1 MYDARNTIEEFLA
14 AAAAK
19 QPAPGGGSVSALV
32 GALAVSMG
40 EMVVQYSVGKKSL
53 VAFADQLRRA
63 LEELTRARGIM
74 LELMIEDQLAYEAL
88 STLRKLPPDSPE
100 RSEKWAPTLLACI
113 RVPQAMA
120 ATGVAILELCD
131 RLVNIVN
138 AYLLSDLAVCAD
150 LAMATIRCALYNVR
164 INAKDLPD
172 AADRPSVEQS
182 SMTLLSTAVALIQN
196 VIPRIW
202 DRDASQ
208 A

>member
-172 AADRPSVEQS
+172 AADRTSVEQS